1 MRPTR
6 GSTESNSAEGS
17 SGEERNEM
25 NDTLSPVLGDE
36 EIHMDKFKLWCLDKE
51 LKVDVIAQLVDQG
64 FDSVLSLSLMIQDDV
79 DELAIAQR
87 AQIRLLQAAIKRAKQ
102 EIDGDPPVSATKE
115 PTGAS
120 APTSSVTVAD
130 QHNGRQTIP
139 NLGFN
144 IDSLLKGLPSQV
156 DAPPST
162 PANFSRTEFDPEF
175 HLMAGKTGTGVS
187 KPLDIIDFVGM
198 SIKVDQ
204 IDEHIVSELGD
215 NHTFVLKSGP
225 KKPKYDSLTV
235 WQWCLGAIRIQHE
248 LTRLGRLTSDKD
260 KRQYWGYI
268 CKILEL
274 NSRFEWQSV
283 LEFDKEYRGHQARFN
298 FAWGTEIPHLSSVQL
313 RDKKLS
319 FQNNASKNKKST
331 QSGNGANKK
340 GSYQKCRDFN
350 RDKCVHNPCIYKH
363 ICSVDGCGKNHPAFK
378 HDAEPKN

>member
-1 MRPTR
+1 MHP
-6 GSTESNSAEGS
+6 AEGS
-17 SGEERNEM
+17 SSEENSVA
-25 NDTLSPVLGDE
+25 NDTLAPVMGDE
-36 EIHMDKFKLWCLDKE
+36 EIHMDSFKLWCLGKE
-51 LKVDVIAQLVDQG
+51 LKADVIAQLEDQG
-64 FDSVLSLSLMIQDDV
+64 FDSVLSLSLMIQEDI

-87 AQIRLLQAAIKRAKQ
+87 AQIRLLQAAVKLAKQ
-102 EIDGDPPVSATKE
+102 EIEGTPPGGADKGAT
-115 PTGAS
+115 S
-120 APTSSVTVAD
+120 APTPSSSASPAVHRSVP
-130 QHNGRQTIP
+130 QNNP

-156 DAPPST
+156 DAPIPT

-175 HLMAGKTGTGVS
+175 HLLAGKTGTGAS
-187 KPLDIIDFVGM
+187 KPLDILDFVGM

-204 IDEHIVSELGD
+204 VDEHIVSELGD

-319 FQNNASKNKKST
+319 FQNNANKNKKST
-331 QSGNGANKK
+331 QSGNGGNKK
-340 GSYQKCRDFN
+340 GSFQKCRDFN
-350 RDKCVHNPCIYKH
+350 RDKCTHNPCIYKH

-378 HDAEPKN
+378 HDAESKN